1 MVRDLMVSWH
11 LNIWKVKI
19 WLSQQRK
26 ELLKWNKKLFPL
38 FLKCSFRNTK
48 QTSKNVANTTFQ
60 HKEIINLEENETDFQ
75 KDKFIVDIIFVILL
89 KNYLFQKTLVLKI
102 KLQIYVLIG

>member
-1 MVRDLMVSWH
+1 M
-11 LNIWKVKI
+11 
-19 WLSQQRK
+19 
-26 ELLKWNKKLFPL
+26 
-38 FLKCSFRNTK
+38 
-48 QTSKNVANTTFQ
+48 NTTFQ